1 MPDWLFDNELTPWV
15 PRLGRVL
22 FILLVAFVSARI
34 LRRVIRRVR
43 SSSLRVMLRHADGSV
58 VELEKRAQTIGGI
71 IQKAAAGLL
80 WSVAIVMALRE
91 IGFDVTPILAGAGVV
106 GLAVGFGAQNL
117 VRDVISG
124 LFMLLENQ
132 IRVGDVV
139 MINGTGGLVEEINL
153 RTTVLRSPD
162 GAVHIFPNGTIT
174 ALSNLTREFSYYVFD
189 IGVGYSE
196 DTDRVSRVL
205 IGTAEELRQ
214 DPAFTD
220 LILEPLEVQGVDR
233 FADSSVVIRARI
245 KTQPTKQ
252 WAVGREMNRRIKKAF
267 EEHRIEI
274 PFPQRT
280 IHVRAGSPLPG
291 QTAGAESGR
300 PPDPSSPTPG

>member
-1 MPDWLFDNELTPWV
+1 MPEWLFDNSLTPWV
-15 PRLGRVL
+15 PRLGRVV
-22 FILLVAFVSARI
+22 FILIATLIVTRAM
-34 LRRVIRRVR
+34 RRVFRRVAA
-43 SSSLRVMLRHADGSV
+43 SSLTVMLRHADGSV

-71 IQKAAAGLL
+71 IQKTAAGLL

-139 MINGTGGLVEEINL
+139 MINGTSGLVEEINL

-174 ALSNLTREFSYYVFD
+174 TLSNLTREFSYYVFD
-189 IGVGYSE
+189 IGVSYHE
-196 DTDRVSRVL
+196 DTDRVAAVL
-205 IGTAEELRQ
+205 VATAEELRQ
-214 DPAFTD
+214 EPGFSD

-233 FADSSVVIRARI
+233 FTDSAVVIRARI
-245 KTQPTKQ
+245 KTQPTRQ
-252 WAVGREMNRRIKKAF
+252 WVVGREMNRRIKKAF
-267 EEHRIEI
+267 DEQRIEI

-280 IHVRAGSPLPG
+280 VHVRTGQALAAGP
-291 QTAGAESGR
+291 AAAADDGR
-300 PPDPSSPTPG
+300 ATGPKPVA